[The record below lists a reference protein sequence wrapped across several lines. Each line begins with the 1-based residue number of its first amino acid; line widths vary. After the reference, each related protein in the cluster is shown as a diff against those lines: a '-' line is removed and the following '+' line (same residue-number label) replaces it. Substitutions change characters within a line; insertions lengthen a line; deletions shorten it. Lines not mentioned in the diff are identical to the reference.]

1 VSIVK
6 NRIKQGIFILIV
18 FVELLLIV
26 SSAKGIVQLL
36 AVRERVSLA
45 QENVSELERKQ
56 TELKDELAWRQSEVY
71 REQEIRDQLH
81 LAKPGEVVVYIDE
94 SEYKQ
99 QESEDDEKGGE
110 ELANWQK
117 WVELFLVK

>member
-1 VSIVK
+1 MK